1 MKKLA
6 ATVATGILFAGV
18 TVSNVSAAEVE
29 VHKGDTLWG
38 ISRQHNMTVEE
49 LMDINNIKSTTI
61 HPDQILVISEM
72 EQYTVKKGDT
82 LSGIGN
88 ELGVTV
94 QSLKEANG
102 LKSDLIT
109 IGQELKVK
117 DGNTEQVADPV
128 EEAPEENVEI
138 SETDA
143 EAKADEKATAQ
154 AKADEEA
161 AAQAKADEK
170 AAAQAKADEEA
181 TAQAKADEEAAAQ
194 AKADEEAAAQAKAD
208 EEAAAQA
215 KADEEAAAQAKAD
228 EEAAAQAKADEEAV
242 VAQAKADKEKAEAK
256 KETTQVNT
264 ETKQTTTTTTEATP
278 AKQETK
284 SEKQAEGKT
293 ISVSATAYTAKCDGC
308 SGVTATGVDLNTNP
322 NAKVIAV
329 DPSVIPLGSKVY
341 VEGYGHATA
350 ADTGGAI
357 QGNKI
362 DVHVPNK
369 NQAYGWGV
377 KTVKVTIVE

>member
-6 ATVATGILFAGV
+6 ATVATGILIAGV

-61 HPDQILVISEM
+61 HPDQILVISET

-109 IGQELKVK
+109 IGQGLKVK

-143 EAKADEKATAQ
+143 EAAAQAEAEAEQ

-161 AAQAKADEK
+161 AAQAETEQAKAEEE
-170 AAAQAKADEEA
+170 AAAQAEA
-181 TAQAKADEEAAAQ
+181 EQAKADEEAAAQ
-194 AKADEEAAAQAKAD
+194 AEAEQAKAD

-215 KADEEAAAQAKAD
+215 ESE
-228 EEAAAQAKADEEAV
+228 
-242 VAQAKADKEKAEAK
+242 QAKADKEKAETK

-308 SGVTATGVDLNTNP
+308 SGVTATGVDLNNNL

-341 VEGYGHATA
+341 VEGYGYATA

-377 KTVKVTIVE
+377 

>member
-1 MKKLA
+1 
-6 ATVATGILFAGV
+6 
-18 TVSNVSAAEVE
+18 
-29 VHKGDTLWG
+29 
-38 ISRQHNMTVEE
+38 
-49 LMDINNIKSTTI
+49 
-61 HPDQILVISEM
+61 
-72 EQYTVKKGDT
+72 
-82 LSGIGN
+82 
-88 ELGVTV
+88 
-94 QSLKEANG
+94 LKEANG

-109 IGQELKVK
+109 IGQVLKVK
-117 DGNTEQVADPV
+117 DGNTEQAADPV

-143 EAKADEKATAQ
+143 EAAAQAEAEAEQ

-161 AAQAKADEK
+161 AAQA
-170 AAAQAKADEEA
+170 EA
-181 TAQAKADEEAAAQ
+181 EQAKADEEAAAQ
-194 AKADEEAAAQAKAD
+194 AEAEQAKAD

-215 KADEEAAAQAKAD
+215 EAEQAKAD
-228 EEAAAQAKADEEAV
+228 EEAAAQAEAEQAKADEEAAQ
-242 VAQAKADKEKAEAK
+242 AQAKADEEKAEAE
-256 KETTQVNT
+256 KETTQVKT
-264 ETKQTTTTTTEATP
+264 ETKQTTAEATP

-284 SEKQAEGKT
+284 SEKQAEGQSIT
-293 ISVSATAYTAKCDGC
+293 VSATAYTASCNGC
-308 SGVTATGVDLNTNP
+308 SGVTATGVDLNADP

-341 VEGYGHATA
+341 VEGYGYATA

>member
-6 ATVATGILFAGV
+6 ATVATGILFAGI

-61 HPDQILVISEM
+61 HPDLILVISEM

-109 IGQELKVK
+109 IGQVLKVK

-181 TAQAKADEEAAAQ
+181 AAQ

-208 EEAAAQA
+208 EERS
-215 KADEEAAAQAKAD
+215 EEHTSELQSRD
-228 EEAAAQAKADEEAV
+228 
-242 VAQAKADKEKAEAK
+242 
-256 KETTQVNT
+256 
-264 ETKQTTTTTTEATP
+264 QTVCRHLLE
-278 AKQETK
+278 
-284 SEKQAEGKT
+284 
-293 ISVSATAYTAKCDGC
+293 
-308 SGVTATGVDLNTNP
+308 
-322 NAKVIAV
+322 
-329 DPSVIPLGSKVY
+329 
-341 VEGYGHATA
+341 
-350 ADTGGAI
+350 
-357 QGNKI
+357 
-362 DVHVPNK
+362 
-369 NQAYGWGV
+369 
-377 KTVKVTIVE
+377 